1 MGISL
6 GTRPLGL
13 IQNIMKKY
21 YRLIIGVVILVV
33 ILGYLGINYAIVNV
47 LPYSAIRPSRCTKED
62 LIKYNSGII
71 SPKDVG
77 LNWTDFNITVEGT
90 IKLKGWFVYSNQ
102 NQAKGTIF
110 LLHGIAS
117 CKATMLSTAEL
128 LASNGFNCV
137 LYDSRTNG
145 ESGGINCTFGFYEK
159 GDLSLYIDS
168 TIARFPNSAP
178 YGVFGN
184 SLGAA
189 VAIQTMAIDKRIVCG
204 IAESP
209 FANLREVI
217 HDYFARMILLHIN
230 YIPDAALKYTEKIA
244 HFKVDSVQPVL
255 AAKYITQPIMIVH
268 GLADKHISPIYGKE
282 VFDNLKSKDKIW
294 YPIENGTHYNLAL
307 VGGEELKNRIIK
319 FYDNNM
325 VKP

>member
-1 MGISL
+1 ML
-6 GTRPLGL
+6 GGALVATPLGL
-13 IQNIMKKY
+13 KQKIMKKH
-21 YRLIIGVVILVV
+21 YRLILGIIILIV
-33 ILGYLGINYAIVNV
+33 ILGYWGINYAIVNV
-47 LPYSAIRPSRCTKED
+47 LPYSAIRPSRCTKEN

-71 SPKDVG
+71 SPKDLG
-77 LNWTDFNITVEGT
+77 LKWTDFNITVQDS

-102 NQAKGTIF
+102 KQSLGTIF

-128 LASNGFNCV
+128 LANNGFNCV
-137 LYDSRTNG
+137 LYDSRANG
-145 ESGGINCTFGFYEK
+145 ESGGINCTFGYYEK
-159 GDLSLYIDS
+159 GDLSSYIDS
-168 TIARFPNSAP
+168 TITRFPNSVP

-217 HDYFARMILLHIN
+217 HDYFARMFLFHIN
-230 YIPDAALKYTEKIA
+230 YIPDAALKYTEQIA

-255 AAKYITQPIMIVH
+255 AAKDITQPVMIVH
-268 GLADKHISPIYGKE
+268 GLADKHISSIYGKE
-282 VFDNLKSKDKIW
+282 VFDNLKSKNKIW
-294 YPIENGTHYNLAL
+294 YPIEKGTHYNLTQ
-307 VGGEELKNRIIK
+307 VGGEELKNRIIN
-319 FYDNNM
+319 FYKDNIS
-325 VKP
+325 K